1 MASHTATDFTWLEW
15 PFLNDAH
22 RRLALELDAWCQRHL
37 HDLQEKDL
45 YAACRELVARLGQ
58 GGWLRYC
65 VTSGEQA
72 EFGGQHPELD
82 SRSLCIIRET
92 LARHGALADFVF
104 AMQGLGSGAISLA
117 GSDAQKAAYLPA
129 VAEGRKIAAF
139 ALSEPEAGSDVGAL
153 SCSAQL
159 LADGETYALNGVKTW
174 ISNGGLAD
182 FYCVFARTQADA
194 GSRGITAFIVD
205 AQTPGLVIDE
215 VIDVMSP
222 HPLASL
228 RFDNCR
234 IHKSQMLGELN
245 QGFKLAM
252 RTLDIFRCSVAAAS
266 IGFARR
272 AMQEGLVH
280 ARQRKMFG
288 QTLADFQLT
297 QAAFGDMAT
306 AIDQS
311 ALLTYRAAWVRDVQK
326 RPSTGETAMAKMA
339 ATESAQQVIDRALQ
353 MFGGKGVV
361 HGHILERLYRDIRSL
376 RIYEGATEVQKLII
390 SRQLMSKDL
399 AQAYEP
405 L

>member
-15 PFLNDAH
+15 PFLDDAH
-22 RRLALELDAWCQRHL
+22 RQLALGLDAWCQRHL
-37 HDLQEKDL
+37 HGLQEKDL

-58 GGWLRYC
+58 GGWLGYS
-65 VTSGEQA
+65 VASGEQA
-72 EFGGQHPELD
+72 EWGGKHAELD

-129 VAEGRKIAAF
+129 VAAGRKIAAF

-159 LADGETYALNGVKTW
+159 LEDGETYALNGVKTW

-205 AQTPGLVIDE
+205 AQTPGLIIDE

-228 RFDNCR
+228 RFDDCR

-252 RTLDIFRCSVAAAS
+252 RTLDIFRCSVAAAAM
-266 IGFARR
+266 GFARR

-326 RPSTGETAMAKMA
+326 RASTGETAMAKMA

-390 SRQLMSKDL
+390 SRQLMSK